1 VNQLTTEKQTDFL
14 RYWLLVRSR
23 LWLVISLAVVVTVLV
38 GVIVKDMPT
47 MYKAT
52 VTMLLAP
59 EQAKAISMQDMF
71 ADNAGS
77 RTYFNTQTGI
87 IQSRKI
93 LQKLISELDLEH
105 SPEFVSQKPSKFAWL
120 KSILKIGEDGKNPS
134 QEEIN
139 RHILESIKGR
149 ITVVNPIYTKFI
161 KLSFE
166 SSSAEMSATI
176 ANALADIYIQDS
188 LDSRVQMAH
197 QATDWMGRRA
207 DVLRQ
212 KLSQAEGRL
221 QSFIDKKGLVNT
233 GEGVTALTSQ
243 ELTALTES
251 SLQAR
256 ARVSE
261 LSQRYGPKHPKL
273 IAARAELARAQA
285 ALNRSKS
292 KIRMLGKQDVQLKAL
307 QHEVD
312 STRKLYETILNRL
325 KETDQASTLITAAA
339 RIVDPAVVPLKHE
352 KSKKKQIVIAAF
364 VLTLAAGVGL
374 ILLLDMLDSTI
385 HSIKDV
391 EDRLGMPMLGL
402 LPLLKFNSKKQSMA
416 DKLDEMTNGSH
427 HQFNEAIRTIRT
439 GIMLSAIDN
448 PHKVIVV
455 TSSMPGEGKSTVAA
469 NLAITMG
476 KLERVLLLDAD
487 LRRPTVGKHFGMNT
501 KEKGLS
507 ELASGAATFKDCLER
522 NETYNIDVMH
532 AGIVPPNP
540 LELLASERFK
550 ALLKSLEN
558 HYDRI
563 IIDSTPVQAVSD
575 ALILSQYAKGVLY
588 VVKAD
593 ATPDRVVRNCFKRL
607 REVDAPLIGVVLNQ
621 VDIKKSARYGY
632 EDYEGYYDHY
642 GYSAASDKA

>member
-1 VNQLTTEKQTDFL
+1 
-14 RYWLLVRSR
+14 
-23 LWLVISLAVVVTVLV
+23 
-38 GVIVKDMPT
+38 
-47 MYKAT
+47 
-52 VTMLLAP
+52 
-59 EQAKAISMQDMF
+59 MQDMF

-307 QHEVD
+307 QH
-312 STRKLYETILNRL
+312 
-325 KETDQASTLITAAA
+325 
-339 RIVDPAVVPLKHE
+339 VPHL
-352 KSKKKQIVIAAF
+352 
-364 VLTLAAGVGL
+364 
-374 ILLLDMLDSTI
+374 
-385 HSIKDV
+385 
-391 EDRLGMPMLGL
+391 
-402 LPLLKFNSKKQSMA
+402 
-416 DKLDEMTNGSH
+416 
-427 HQFNEAIRTIRT
+427 
-439 GIMLSAIDN
+439 
-448 PHKVIVV
+448 
-455 TSSMPGEGKSTVAA
+455 
-469 NLAITMG
+469 
-476 KLERVLLLDAD
+476 
-487 LRRPTVGKHFGMNT
+487 
-501 KEKGLS
+501 
-507 ELASGAATFKDCLER
+507 C
-522 NETYNIDVMH
+522 
-532 AGIVPPNP
+532 
-540 LELLASERFK
+540 
-550 ALLKSLEN
+550 
-558 HYDRI
+558 
-563 IIDSTPVQAVSD
+563 
-575 ALILSQYAKGVLY
+575 
-588 VVKAD
+588 
-593 ATPDRVVRNCFKRL
+593 
-607 REVDAPLIGVVLNQ
+607 
-621 VDIKKSARYGY
+621 
-632 EDYEGYYDHY
+632 
-642 GYSAASDKA
+642 

>member
-1 VNQLTTEKQTDFL
+1 MNQATTDKQTDFL

-23 LWLVISLAVVVTVLV
+23 LWLVVALAIVVTVLV

-47 MYKAT
+47 MYKST

-71 ADNAGS
+71 ADNAGG
-77 RTYFNTQTGI
+77 RTYFNTQAGI
-87 IQSRKI
+87 IQSRS
-93 LQKLISELDLEH
+93 LLEKLIEELDLQH
-105 SPEFVSQKPSKFAWL
+105 SSEFSPSKPSKLTWL
-120 KSILKIGEDGKNPS
+120 KSILKMKTKNLS
-134 QEEIN
+134 EEGQK
-139 RHILESIKGR
+139 RQVLEAVRKK
-149 ITVVNPIYTKFI
+149 ITVENPPYTKFI

-166 SSSAEMSATI
+166 SESAVMAAKE
-176 ANALADIYIQDS
+176 ANTLADIYITDS

-197 QATDWMGRRA
+197 QATDWMRQRA
-207 DVLRQ
+207 DSLRQ

-221 QSFIDKKGLVNT
+221 QSFIDKKGLVYT
-233 GEGVTALTSQ
+233 GAGVTALTSQ

-292 KIRMLGKQDVQLKAL
+292 KIRMLGKQDVQLKSL

-339 RIVDPAVVPLKHE
+339 RVVDPAEPPLKHE
-352 KSKKKQIVIAAF
+352 KSKKKVIVIAAF
-364 VLTLAAGVGL
+364 VLTLAAGIGL

-402 LPLLKFNSKKQSMA
+402 LPLLTFKSKDVEK
-416 DKLDEMTNGSH
+416 KLDEMISGSH

-439 GIMLSAIDN
+439 GVMLSAIDN
-448 PHKVIVV
+448 PHKVILV

-469 NLAITMG
+469 NLAIAMG

-501 KEKGLS
+501 KEKGVS
-507 ELASGAATFKDCLER
+507 ELAAGTASFKDCLER

-532 AGIVPPNP
+532 AGTVPPNP
-540 LELLASERFK
+540 LELLASNRFK
-550 ALLKSLEN
+550 AVLKSLEN

-593 ATPDRVVRNCFKRL
+593 ATPDRVIRNCFKRL
-607 REVDAPLIGVVLNQ
+607 REVEAPVIGVVLNQ

-632 EDYEGYYDHY
+632 QDYEGYYDHY

>member
-1 VNQLTTEKQTDFL
+1 VNQTTDGQGTDIL

-23 LWLVISLAVVVTVLV
+23 LWLVIALAVVVTVLV

-47 MYKAT
+47 VYKAT
-52 VTMLLAP
+52 VTMLLSP

-71 ADNAGS
+71 ADNVGS
-77 RTYFNTQTGI
+77 RTYFNTQLGI
-87 IQSRKI
+87 IQSRSI
-93 LQKLISELDLEH
+93 LEQLISEMDMVH
-105 SPEFVSQKPSKFAWL
+105 SPEFVSSKPSKLTWL
-120 KSILKIGEDGKNPS
+120 KSILKLDRASQKPS
-134 QEEIN
+134 EEEIK
-139 RHILESIKGR
+139 RSVLESIRGN
-149 ITVVNPIYTKFI
+149 ITVANPVYTKFI
-161 KLSFE
+161 KLSYE
-166 SSSAEMSATI
+166 SSSAMMAAKV
-176 ANALADIYIQDS
+176 ANTLADIYITDS

-197 QATDWMGRRA
+197 QATDWMRQRA
-207 DVLRQ
+207 DSLRQ

-233 GEGVTALTSQ
+233 GEGVTSLTSQ

-261 LSQRYGPKHPKL
+261 LSQRYGSKHPKL

-339 RIVDPAVVPLKHE
+339 RVVDPAVVPLKHE
-352 KSKKKQIVIAAF
+352 KSKKKLIVVAAF
-364 VLTLAAGVGL
+364 VLTLAAGIGL

-402 LPLLKFNSKKQSMA
+402 LPLLTFKSKDVEK
-416 DKLDEMTNGSH
+416 KLDEMVHGGH
-427 HQFNEAIRTIRT
+427 HQFAEAIRTIRT
-439 GIMLSAIDN
+439 GVMLSAIDN
-448 PHKVIVV
+448 PHKVILV

-469 NLAITMG
+469 NLAIAMG

-501 KEKGLS
+501 KEKGVS
-507 ELASGAATFKDCLER
+507 ELAAGTSTFKDCLER

-532 AGIVPPNP
+532 AGTVPPNP
-540 LELLASERFK
+540 LELLSSNRFK
-550 ALLKSLEN
+550 AVLKSLEN

-575 ALILSQYAKGVLY
+575 ALIMSQYARGVLY
-588 VVKAD
+588 VIKAD
-593 ATPDRVVRNCFKRL
+593 ATPDRVIKNCFKRL
-607 REVDAPLIGVVLNQ
+607 REVDAPVIGVVLNQ